1 MIRQVHITPTKFV
14 NESRLLKQANSVLK
28 YGLVDQVYVIAMYGE
43 GLKRREVLE
52 NGIVVIRPSFPIARF
67 FMLLSLMPSHRF
79 EKIMLLVYSLRIIL
93 LRPKFL
99 NLHYVRLL
107 KLCSLKKVFKR
118 LRIIYEAHELET
130 ESNGLSDQEKVEL
143 KRIELKYLPLVDYT
157 FVVSPSIEK
166 WYKNEYGISNITTV
180 MNVPLKTNGILKQDL
195 FREKFGLAKDDIL
208 FIYNGA
214 LFEGRGIQ
222 LLLQVFETIQDKS
235 KHIIFMGSGVL
246 AELIQS
252 YEKKNNNIHFLKAV
266 PPSKV
271 IEYTACADIGISLIE
286 NVCLSYYYSLPNK
299 IFEYLISEIPMIVA
313 NMEDMKNFVQE
324 NQVGVV
330 ANDFTEASVVEAI
343 DSIVNDHKNFKN
355 HLLAAKEKFNW
366 EVEEKKM
373 IPVYQ
378 GLI

>member
-1 MIRQVHITPTKFV
+1 MIKQVHVTPTKFV

-28 YGLVDQVYVIAMYGE
+28 QGCVDKVYVIAMYGE

-52 NGIVVIRPSFPIARF
+52 NGIIVIRPSFPIARF

-93 LRPKFL
+93 LRPKLL

-107 KLCSLKKVFKR
+107 KLCILKKIFKR

-130 ESNGLSDQEKVEL
+130 ESNGLSDHDKIEL
-143 KRIELKYLPLVDYT
+143 KSIECKYLPLVDHS

-166 WYKNEYGISNITTV
+166 WYKNEYGISNITTI
-180 MNVPLKTNGILKQDL
+180 MNIPLRSGSILKKDL
-195 FREKFGLAKDDIL
+195 FREKFGLAKEDIL

-222 LLLQVFETIQDKS
+222 LLLQVFENIQDKS

-252 YEKKNNNIHFLKAV
+252 YEKLNNNIHYLKAV

-286 NVCLSYYYSLPNK
+286 NVCLSYFYSLPNK
-299 IFEYLISEIPMIVA
+299 IFEYLISEIPMIVS
-313 NMEDMKNFVQE
+313 NTEDMRNFVQE
-324 NQVGVV
+324 NQLGVV
-330 ANDFTEASVVEAI
+330 ANDYTEESVVEAI
-343 DSIVNDHKNFKN
+343 NSIASDYKHFKN

-373 IPVYQ
+373 IPIYK